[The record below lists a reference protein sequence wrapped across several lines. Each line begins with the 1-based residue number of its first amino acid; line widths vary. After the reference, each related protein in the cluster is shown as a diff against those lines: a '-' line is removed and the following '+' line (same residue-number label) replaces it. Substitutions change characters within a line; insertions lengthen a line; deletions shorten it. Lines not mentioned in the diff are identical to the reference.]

1 MEYNMKK
8 IYIQPDI
15 EIVETELEC
24 LCTGSSGDG
33 IAWDEEMGDG
43 SGSMNDEESD
53 IDALSKG
60 HNNVWDEW

>member
-1 MEYNMKK
+1 MKK

-24 LCTGSSGDG
+24 LCTTSGDG
-33 IAWDEEMGDG
+33 FAWDDEMGDG